1 MANCKK
7 NKPEARLDGVSVQ
20 QMVSGQE
27 VILSM
32 MRDAQFGPVVSFG
45 LGGIYVEILREISQ
59 MHVPMSEQQLEEMIT
74 STKAY
79 KLLSGARGM
88 PASDIDAIKDVIKRI
103 VLIAQENP
111 EITELEINPVLV
123 GKKGQGCWAVDCLC
137 TLKH

>member
-1 MANCKK
+1 M
-7 NKPEARLDGVSVQ
+7 
-20 QMVSGQE
+20 
-27 VILSM
+27 
-32 MRDAQFGPVVSFG
+32 SFG